1 MYCMKCGKQN
11 DEDASFCESCGQ
23 TTAEDFSNENTV
35 PSISFLKAIELGYRR
50 TPDFKGR
57 SRRSEYWWWILFTS
71 IINFSLGLVPIIGIL
86 TSLILLIPTI
96 SVTTRRLHDINLT
109 GWWQA
114 PILTLGIVGNFL
126 PQSYYSSNLSL
137 ILMFMLLSCLG
148 IFIYWTAKDGDKG
161 PNNYGDSRKFPRSL

>member
-1 MYCMKCGKQN
+1 MKCGKQN
-11 DEDASFCESCGQ
+11 DEDSSFCESCGQ
-23 TTAEDFSNENTV
+23 TITKKISNKNIV
-35 PSISFLKAIELGYRR
+35 PTISFLKAIELGYRR
-50 TPDFKGR
+50 TPDFKSR

-114 PILTLGIVGNFL
+114 PILALGILGNFL

-137 ILMFMLLSCLG
+137 ILIFMLLACLA
-148 IFIYWTAKDGDKG
+148 IFIYWTAKDGDKDS
-161 PNNYGDSRKFPRSL
+161 NKYGDNPKFPRA